1 MPLFSITF
9 SIIKF
14 PLHALVGAALLDLSA
29 RKARLPLKSGGLGHT
44 SAVLLSPIAFYAA
57 YCQHAFL
64 DEGTRTRLLERELVP
79 TAAVL
84 RDVLP
89 LVGLE
94 LVVPIA
100 DLGVIKPP
108 RKLQTDSTN

>member
-1 MPLFSITF
+1 M
-9 SIIKF
+9 
-14 PLHALVGAALLDLSA
+14 
-29 RKARLPLKSGGLGHT
+29 
-44 SAVLLSPIAFYAA
+44 LLSPIAFYAA
-57 YCQHAFL
+57 YSQHAFL
-64 DEGTRTRLLERELVP
+64 DEGTRTRLLEWELVP

>member
-1 MPLFSITF
+1 M
-9 SIIKF
+9 
-14 PLHALVGAALLDLSA
+14 
-29 RKARLPLKSGGLGHT
+29 
-44 SAVLLSPIAFYAA
+44 LLSPIAFYVYAA
-57 YCQHAFL
+57 YFQHAFL

-89 LVGLE
+89 PLLE

-100 DLGVIKPP
+100 DLGVAS
-108 RKLQTDSTN
+108 RRASCRGT